1 MYRQIKEILTS
12 ESKSLYHWNLRIGM
26 AQCSSDTS
34 GDTAACRRIQTTG
47 RAHARVKAQSLHQHK
62 GKCTE
67 LQSRVNVLVS
77 ARIAQQQLF
86 GEDNQR
92 PRYRLKSMA
101 QKTGFKMRGAIVP
114 SSRSEFSHGK
124 RTTMRYFAKFTAIPI
139 ACTRQN
145 RIPQFPGISDFP
157 TDFLNLFLDE

>member
-67 LQSRVNVLVS
+67 LQSRVNVLVT
-77 ARIAQQQLF
+77 ARIARQQLF
-86 GEDNQR
+86 DEDNQR

-114 SSRSEFSHGK
+114 SSRSEFSHGN
-124 RTTMRYFAKFTAIPI
+124 RTTIRYFAKLRRSRLLALVRIG
-139 ACTRQN
+139 
-145 RIPQFPGISDFP
+145 IPQFPGISQRISSIYSWM
-157 TDFLNLFLDE
+157 NE